1 MANRLIRRAHRA
13 VLMMRAECQTLKSGN
28 QALRETTAMLTR
40 ELEDTYQ
47 ALEAAEGRMQ
57 DIEEWQP
64 GLERDSCL
72 VDQGAEGH
80 L

>member
-28 QALRETTAMLTR
+28 QALRETAALLTR

-47 ALEAAEGRMQ
+47 ALEAAEEAEQ
-57 DIEEWQP
+57 DSQRRLDVQWRHASVASTFFQ
-64 GLERDSCL
+64 
-72 VDQGAEGH
+72 
-80 L
+80 